1 MHPRVNL
8 LRTSMPAL
16 VFPVLLFGCGGGAP
30 AADDVRKLVERE
42 AEALQAHDLKGLER
56 VWSERSDITLIDV
69 TPPGRFEGWTS
80 IARALGDFMQ
90 RTSDVHMSIDHLK
103 VEARGDLAVATYDWT
118 MTGKVGER
126 SLEDRGS
133 ATSIYRKEEAGWRLV
148 HAHYSAAPRGP
159 APQAASS
166 AAPAGGPTPASAGP
180 ASAGPAA
187 ADATKPAAAGS
198 GGKRAG

>member
-1 MHPRVNL
+1 MPPRVTS
-8 LRTSMPAL
+8 LRISMPAL
-16 VFPVLLFGCGGGAP
+16 AFPVLLLGCGGAP

-56 VWSERSDITLIDV
+56 VWSERPDITLVDV
-69 TPPGRFEGWTS
+69 TPPGRFEGWTA

-90 RTSDVHMSIDHLK
+90 RTSDVHMTVEHLK

-133 ATSIYRKEEAGWRLV
+133 ATSIYRKEAAGWRLV
-148 HAHYSAAPRGP
+148 HAHYSAAPRGA
-159 APQAASS
+159 APQAAT
-166 AAPAGGPTPASAGP
+166 AEE
-180 ASAGPAA
+180 
-187 ADATKPAAAGS
+187 TKPAPGSS